1 MIPANPFNRP
11 LGRAVLLPAIL
22 VSFLTPAVSQGPEGE
37 STTATHLFVKRG
49 TAEKHEPSATSVSR
63 IMLTADQTNGRYSII
78 DDVFKPGMKTPPHKH
93 AYHSETFLVLAGR
106 MKWTVGGETDII
118 GPGDLVYIPPDTS
131 HATEVLGDEPVHA
144 IMLYEPGGYEIGL
157 RQRAAARSAR
167 ESGDPEAVQPRGR
180 RSPNPYADFVPTAPR
195 RPRAPSADR

>member
-1 MIPANPFNRP
+1 MILAYLFNLP
-11 LGRAVLLPAIL
+11 LGRAVLLAAVL
-22 VSFLTPAVSQGPEGE
+22 VSFLTPAASQGPGGE
-37 STTATHLFVKRG
+37 STTATHLFVKRD
-49 TAEKHEPSATSVSR
+49 TAEMHEPSATSVSR

-78 DDVFKPGMKTPPHKH
+78 DEVFSPGMRSSPHKH

-106 MKWTVGGETDII
+106 MRWTVGGETDII

-144 IMLYEPGGYEIGL
+144 IMLYEPGGFEIGL

-167 ESGDPEAVQPRGR
+167 ESGDPEAAQPRGR
-180 RSPNPYADFVPTAPR
+180 RSPNPYADFIPSAPR
-195 RPRAPSADR
+195 RPQAPPADR